1 MMNTTE
7 QRHQAVFEDCNN
19 NKQKNP
25 ASTSIHHP
33 VLCDSFLAPLFDRQ

>member
-25 ASTSIHHP
+25 RQYVYSSSRAVWQFSGS
-33 VLCDSFLAPLFDRQ
+33 SFW